1 MCALLHCSLSH
12 LFVDVLVLS
21 LKRTVFSLFPVTII
35 WHSGCFGITSLP
47 STVLPARKLARFT
60 TLMSGRSV
68 STLNTSSEWH
78 QEWLL
83 SFQATTP
90 LWTLSAHTEAVTG
103 ISMSPHCPG
112 VVSTVSQD
120 KMLKVYCNL
129 SSSCISGHHH
139 HPKILISCL
148 QHFLRSGTSRGPSQP
163 LLVSAPLV
171 LAPFTPLTTV
181 LMCPSSLQLEETKPV
196 TISRYDCFFQ
206 NCRVCSDH
214 T

>member
-1 MCALLHCSLSH
+1 MTFRVLWDHFTPFHCLASTEAGTLHYI
-12 LFVDVLVLS
+12 DVRKVGVNTQHFI
-21 LKRTVFSLFPVTII
+21 RVTSRMIAVI
-35 WHSGCFGITSLP
+35 PGNH
-47 STVLPARKLARFT
+47 
-60 TLMSGRSV
+60 
-68 STLNTSSEWH
+68 STLDAVSSHRGGHRHLHVSPLPWRCFHCVSRQNAQGLLQLKLFLHIRPSSSSE
-78 QEWLL
+78 
-83 SFQATTP
+83 
-90 LWTLSAHTEAVTG
+90 
-103 ISMSPHCPG
+103 
-112 VVSTVSQD
+112 
-120 KMLKVYCNL
+120 NL
-129 SSSCISGHHH
+129 DF
-139 HPKILISCL
+139 LL

>member
-1 MCALLHCSLSH
+1 MFFVSSYHYMTFRVLWDHFTPFHCLASTEAGTLHYI
-12 LFVDVLVLS
+12 DV
-21 LKRTVFSLFPVTII
+21 
-35 WHSGCFGITSLP
+35 
-47 STVLPARKLARFT
+47 RKV
-60 TLMSGRSV
+60 SV
-68 STLNTSSEWH
+68 NTQHFIRAEWH

-171 LAPFTPLTTV
+171 LAPFTPFPTV
-181 LMCPSSLQLEETKPV
+181 LMCLSSLQLEETKPA